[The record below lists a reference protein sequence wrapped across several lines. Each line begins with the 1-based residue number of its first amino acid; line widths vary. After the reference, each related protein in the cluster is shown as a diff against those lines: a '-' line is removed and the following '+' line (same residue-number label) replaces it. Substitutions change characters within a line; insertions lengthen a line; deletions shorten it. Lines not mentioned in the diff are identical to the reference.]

1 MFEQWT
7 LSWFAGQAG
16 AWLLTYALHSTLL
29 LGLAWLA
36 SRRLSKRSLQLEEA
50 VWRCALVGS
59 LVTATLQ
66 LAVGADPLAGR
77 WEIAAPVAPVAVTAE
92 VAAPRAPEAVV
103 PALRESVPA
112 SAFRSAVPPVEST
125 KAAPA
130 VEPAFASRDTVSGFP
145 VSLPLMLLGVWLAG
159 AVLLTLGSTASYLS
173 LFRRLRHRPRVI
185 GGDALSTL
193 VRLAER
199 AGLRQPVRL
208 TSSTRIPVPIALGV
222 LGKAEICLPPRAFA
236 ALTTEQQE
244 ALLAHELGHIVRRDP
259 FWLAFGRIQT
269 GILFFQPLS
278 WVACT
283 RLREISE
290 LLSDEWAV
298 GRTGRPLSLAG
309 CLAEVAGWSLPAA
322 RPLPVPGMADRPSN
336 LARRI
341 GRLLEEARGSRRLHR
356 GWLAGA
362 AVVTLAAVVAVAPGV
377 SAVTRAEAAPDA
389 ERVAGLSSGEEPEA
403 AARQERD
410 RSAAPP
416 REQEHEHEYE
426 HEEEYEYEHEDEEVS
441 EAAAEAAE
449 AAEIAREAMEDALG
463 DLDLDLD
470 LDLAELAGLD
480 ASLYASLGGLEELS
494 ALGAEIGMMLG
505 NSEEI
510 QAMAMAAQDAEHWSP
525 EEREA
530 FEKRAEDMARRFE
543 ETMEPQLE
551 ELEKRLDAR
560 MEAFEKQFPTAEMK
574 RLEKEME
581 AYSERIEASVD
592 GEFMKRFEADVERMA
607 KDGLSDPERA
617 EIQNRARE
625 LSAKVKPSEK
635 DLAQLRALAEQH
647 QALARKFMEDH
658 KDEIDAMRREAQTQG
673 EAIREQARR
682 QMGDAQKLRQQ
693 AEEYSRER
701 ERRDPRPE
709 PSPRPA
715 PDPKPPVR

>member
-1 MFEQWT
+1 MFEQST

-77 WEIAAPVAPVAVTAE
+77 WEIAAP
-92 VAAPRAPEAVV
+92 AAQMVQIESASPAREA
-103 PALRESVPA
+103 
-112 SAFRSAVPPVEST
+112 
-125 KAAPA
+125 AAPA
-130 VEPAFASRDTVSGFP
+130 RREPVAASELRSAILPAETLPAVAPAPLPRDAASGFP
-145 VSLPLMLLGVWLAG
+145 VSLSQALLGAWLAG
-159 AVLLTLGSTASYLS
+159 AALLTLGAAASYLS

-185 GGDALSTL
+185 GGDALSAL

-208 TSSTRIPVPIALGV
+208 TSSTRVPVPIALGA

-269 GILFFQPLS
+269 GILFFQPLA
-278 WVACT
+278 WIACS

-341 GRLLEEARGSRRLHR
+341 GRLLEEARGGSRLGRLQR

-362 AVVTLAAVVAVAPGV
+362 VVLALAAVVAVAPGV
-377 SAVTRAEAAPDA
+377 SAVTRAQAAPQA
-389 ERVAGLSSGEEPEA
+389 ERVAEGDSGEEAQA
-403 AARQERD
+403 AARRERD
-410 RSAAPP
+410 RSAAPAQEQE
-416 REQEHEHEYE
+416 REHEHEHEYE
-426 HEEEYEYEHEDEEVS
+426 HEEEYEHEYEHEDDEAS
-441 EAAAEAAE
+441 EAAAEAVE
-449 AAEIAREAMEDALG
+449 MAREAMEDALG

-470 LDLAELAGLD
+470 VDLEGLAELGPLF
-480 ASLYASLGGLEELS
+480 ASLG
-494 ALGAEIGMMLG
+494 
-505 NSEEI
+505 
-510 QAMAMAAQDAEHWSP
+510 
-525 EEREA
+525 
-530 FEKRAEDMARRFE
+530 
-543 ETMEPQLE
+543 
-551 ELEKRLDAR
+551 
-560 MEAFEKQFPTAEMK
+560 
-574 RLEKEME
+574 
-581 AYSERIEASVD
+581 
-592 GEFMKRFEADVERMA
+592 
-607 KDGLSDPERA
+607 
-617 EIQNRARE
+617 
-625 LSAKVKPSEK
+625 
-635 DLAQLRALAEQH
+635 DLR
-647 QALARKFMEDH
+647 
-658 KDEIDAMRREAQTQG
+658 
-673 EAIREQARR
+673 
-682 QMGDAQKLRQQ
+682 
-693 AEEYSRER
+693 S
-701 ERRDPRPE
+701 
-709 PSPRPA
+709 
-715 PDPKPPVR
+715 

>member
-1 MFEQWT
+1 MFEQST

-77 WEIAAPVAPVAVTAE
+77 WEIATP
-92 VAAPRAPEAVV
+92 
-103 PALRESVPA
+103 
-112 SAFRSAVPPVEST
+112 
-125 KAAPA
+125 AAPA
-130 VEPAFASRDTVSGFP
+130 AQVEMAEVETAPRVLDAAPPVRRESAAASERRSAAVPAEALPAVAPAPPLGDPAPGFP
-145 VSLPLMLLGVWLAG
+145 IPLAQALLGVWLAG
-159 AVLLTLGSTASYLS
+159 AVLLTLGSAASYLS
-173 LFRRLRHRPRVI
+173 FFRRLRHRPRVI

-208 TSSTRIPVPIALGV
+208 TSSTRIPVPIALGA

-259 FWLAFGRIQT
+259 FWLAFGRIQA

-278 WVACT
+278 WVACR

-309 CLAEVAGWSLPAA
+309 CLAEVAGWSLPAT

-341 GRLLEEARGSRRLHR
+341 GRLLEDVRVARRLGRLQR

-362 AVVTLAAVVAVAPGV
+362 AVLTLAAVVAVAPGV
-377 SAVTRAEAAPDA
+377 SAVTRAEAAPEA
-389 ERVAGLSSGEEPEA
+389 ERIAERSSGEEAKA
-403 AARQERD
+403 AARAERD
-410 RSAAPP
+410 RSAVPAQ
-416 REQEHEHEYE
+416 EQEREHEYE
-426 HEEEYEYEHEDEEVS
+426 HEEEYEYEHEDEEAS
-441 EAAAEAAE
+441 EAAAEAVE
-449 AAEIAREAMEDALG
+449 MAREAMEDALG
-463 DLDLDLD
+463 DLDLDLE
-470 LDLAELAGLD
+470 ELAGLD
-480 ASLYASLGGLEELS
+480 ASLYASLGHLEELS

-510 QAMAMAAQDAEHWSP
+510 QAMAMAAQDPGRWSP

-530 FEKRAEDMARRFE
+530 FEKRAEEMARQME
-543 ETMEPQLE
+543 AMEPQFE

-581 AYSERIEASVD
+581 AVSERIEAAVD
-592 GEFMKRFEADVERMA
+592 EEFAKRFEADVERMA
-607 KDGLSDPERA
+607 KDGLSVQEKA
-617 EIQNRARE
+617 EIQSRAQE
-625 LSAKVKPSEK
+625 LAAKMKPSEK
-635 DLAQLRALAEQH
+635 DLAEIRALAEQH
-647 QALARKFMEDH
+647 QVLARKFMADH
-658 KDEIDAMRREAQTQG
+658 KDEIDAMRREAQAQG

-682 QMGDAQKLRQQ
+682 QMGDAQKLRRE
-693 AEEYSRER
+693 AEEHRRER

-709 PSPRPA
+709 PAPRPA
-715 PDPKPPVR
+715 PDPKPPAR